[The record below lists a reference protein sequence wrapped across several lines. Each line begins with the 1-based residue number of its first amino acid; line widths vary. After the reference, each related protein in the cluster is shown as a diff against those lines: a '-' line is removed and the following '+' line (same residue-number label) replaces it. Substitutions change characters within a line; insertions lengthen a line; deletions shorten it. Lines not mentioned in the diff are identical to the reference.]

1 MSQLLQPP
9 AKVPSFAATFATATP
24 SPLRPPPP
32 PPALSPPPPPPPS
45 VRALT
50 PLQTTPPIPQK
61 SIQDWLKQNWGKVL
75 AIVLGLLIT
84 TIFVVR
90 YILVARNKKKQRDAE
105 NAIVQDEEWESFF
118 REPRPMPPRVH
129 SPPPFPPPYQHGP
142 LPSPPIAPPP
152 QQFQP
157 PPPAP
162 KQIPVSPVLSSQ
174 PSTRGSIQPRFAPG
188 ENMHGGGGLAQAMMP
203 ESTRPVRENADATF
217 TINSEDIPIAP
228 VKETE
233 PAGPSSAEQK

>member
-9 AKVPSFAATFATATP
+9 TKVPSFAATFATTP
-24 SPLRPPPP
+24 SSLRPPPP
-32 PPALSPPPPPPPS
+32 PPPVMSPPPPPS
-45 VRALT
+45 VRPLT
-50 PLQTTPPIPQK
+50 TTPPK

-90 YILVARNKKKQRDAE
+90 YILVARNKKKQREAE

-118 REPRPMPPRVH
+118 REPRPMPSRAHP
-129 SPPPFPPPYQHGP
+129 SPPPPPPHSFPPHSFPPHPPHP
-142 LPSPPIAPPP
+142 LPPPP
-152 QQFQP
+152 QHQFQP
-157 PPPAP
+157 PAP
-162 KQIPVSPVLSSQ
+162 LKQVPVSPVLPPQS
-174 PSTRGSIQPRFAPG
+174 STRGSIQPRFAPG
-188 ENMHGGGGLAQAMMP
+188 ENMHGGGLAQTIMP
-203 ESTRPVRENADATF
+203 ESTRPVRESADATF

-233 PAGPSSAEQK
+233 PAPSSSSAEQK